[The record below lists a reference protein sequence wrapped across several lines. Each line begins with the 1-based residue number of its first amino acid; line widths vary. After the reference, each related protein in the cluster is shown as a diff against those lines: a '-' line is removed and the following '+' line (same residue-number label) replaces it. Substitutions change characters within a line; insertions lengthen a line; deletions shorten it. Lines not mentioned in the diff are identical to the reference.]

1 MSLLKESRLISSVQT
16 PVCRFYITASE
27 RALKGEAAAAEATAM
42 AAWEAMLAELVASSM
57 P

>member
-1 MSLLKESRLISSVQT
+1 MSLLKESRLISSVRT

-27 RALKGEAAAAEATAM
+27 RAQGGAAAAEAAAM
-42 AAWEAMLAELVASSM
+42 AAWEATLAELVASSM